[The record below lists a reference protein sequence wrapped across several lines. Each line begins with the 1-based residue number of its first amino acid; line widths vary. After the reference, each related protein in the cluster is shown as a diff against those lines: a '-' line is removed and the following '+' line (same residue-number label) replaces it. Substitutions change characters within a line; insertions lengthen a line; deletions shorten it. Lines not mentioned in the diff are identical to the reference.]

1 MFETDSRE
9 YFDAGQRVE
18 VGEHVVVN
26 VRGELHVVEVIKQEV
41 IKTWYA
47 FLRHYFIFVD
57 DQYEC

>member
-9 YFDAGQRVE
+9 YFDAGQRVD
-18 VGEHVVVN
+18 VGEHVIVN
-26 VRGELHVVEVIKQEV
+26 VQGEEHVAEVTRHEV